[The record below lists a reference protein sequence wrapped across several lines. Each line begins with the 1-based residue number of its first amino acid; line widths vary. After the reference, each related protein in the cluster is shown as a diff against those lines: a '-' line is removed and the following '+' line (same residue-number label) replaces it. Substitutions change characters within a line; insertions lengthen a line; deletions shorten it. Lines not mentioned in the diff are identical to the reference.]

1 MTKNLWLVI
10 TLAMALALGW
20 APNAY
25 AGSTT
30 SGATI
35 LQLAINKVY
44 GPFVFIKVDVMPV
57 GAPTC
62 ATNGYWQ
69 YTLTLTNPG
78 DAALYALLLTAYA
91 QGRQVFIGGTGACSE
106 FGQVESLQDLQLM

>member
-1 MTKNLWLVI
+1 MTKNLWLLI
-10 TLAMALALGW
+10 CLATVLAL

-25 AGSTT
+25 AGSTA

-35 LQLAINKVY
+35 LQLAINKLY
-44 GPFVFIKVDVMPV
+44 GPFVFIRIDVAPT

-62 ATNGYWQ
+62 ATNGSWQ

-78 DAALYALLLTAYA
+78 DTALYALLLTAYA

-106 FGQVESLQDLQLM
+106 TGQVESLQDLQLM